1 LLCFVVVVV
10 LLCCCLLCCVVL
22 VGCGWLAGWLVCF
35 SLSLSLSI
43 SATATA
49 ICSFCTIRPPAL
61 ALSLS
66 LHHPIYTISLHHR
79 STTSFST
86 PSIYLHHLSTTS
98 FSTPSIYT
106 ILSTPSIYTILS
118 IPFIYTTLS
127 TPSIYTN
134 SLHRYVLLI
143 LYVDSTRLDYTLRHH
158 Q

>member
-1 LLCFVVVVV
+1 MLLLVV
-10 LLCCCLLCCVVL
+10 LCCVVL
-22 VGCGWLAGWLVCF
+22 CWLAVVGWLVGWF
-35 SLSLSLSI
+35 VSLSLSL

-66 LHHPIYTISLHHR
+66 LFTPSYLHHR
-79 STTSFST
+79 STTCFST
-86 PSIYLHHLSTTS
+86 PSIYLHHL
-98 FSTPSIYT
+98 STPSIYT

-118 IPFIYTTLS
+118 IPSIYTTLS

-143 LYVDSTRLDYTLRHH
+143 FYLDSIFSLDSTRLDYTLLHH